1 MADSTKLHVVGKAL
15 PRVDGR
21 QKVRGR
27 AVYAPDFAVPGM
39 LYGKVLWSDRAHARI
54 VSIDASKALRVPG
67 VLAFVSAADAAHN
80 RYGVYLKDQLVFAGE
95 KVRHIGEPVAAIAAE
110 SEQLAA
116 EALALVEVTY
126 EDLPAVFDPFLAMEE
141 GAPVIHPDLESY
153 QATYNKVAYGN
164 VALYT
169 HLHVGD
175 IETGFA
181 EADHIFEDEFKTQAM
196 YQGYVE
202 PRACVAGFDP
212 RDKLTVWTSNQQIAE
227 CHAELAA
234 ALDVPMTDVR
244 VVGTAL
250 GGGFG
255 GKLKTHLEPIAALLA
270 RKTGRAVRLVLS
282 REEDMIASRARPPY
296 TLRLKTGVTKDGR
309 ITARESM
316 LVADCGGYSDH
327 VIGTIGLAVTFAQGA
342 YRIPNC
348 DIKGYVVYTNNPNYS
363 CMRGYGAH
371 QIDFANE
378 SQMDMIASRMGWD
391 PVEFRRRNL
400 IQDGDVLVS
409 TQPIDEVTI
418 RQTMETALERSQY
431 ASRAAQEKSRGK
443 GVYYGIG
450 IGNTIINMG
459 LLSSSAMIKF
469 NGDGTAT
476 ILTSVMDLGTGNHT
490 ALIQIAAEELGMLPE
505 QINVAEID
513 SDSSPYDLGQIASR
527 TIFDAGNIIRQAAAD
542 ARAQLYETAA
552 ELLGVPQADLESA
565 GGLIYSRSDR
575 SKEIA
580 IDGVNGYRI
589 WVKGGP
595 VVGSAGTISKPGFEQ
610 EPGEGYPQPPSRTFI
625 FGTHIAEVEVDTE
638 TGQVT
643 VLKVTAVHD
652 VGQAVNPQGVQ
663 GQIEGGVVQGVGYA
677 LMEEL
682 QVRQGAIQN
691 PDFLNYRMP
700 TPLDIPEIDPVI
712 LEIPSAYGPFGAKGL
727 GEPVMMGVVPAIA
740 NAIENAVGVRVREV
754 PITAERLLQ
763 ALQAKDAGQHES

>member
-1 MADSTKLHVVGKAL
+1 MRDQKELKVVGVSL
-15 PRVDGR
+15 PRVDGV

-27 AVYAPDFAVPGM
+27 AVYAPDFVLPRM
-39 LYGKVLWSDRAHARI
+39 LYAKVLWSDRPHAKI
-54 VSIDASKALRVPG
+54 VRLDASKALQVPG
-67 VLAFVSAADAAHN
+67 VVVFVSAEDAPRN
-80 RYGVYLKDQLVFAGE
+80 RYGVYLKDQLVFARG
-95 KVRHIGEPVAAIAAE
+95 KVRHIGEPVAALAAE
-110 SEQLAA
+110 SEQAA
-116 EALALVEVTY
+116 LEALKLVEVVY
-126 EDLPAVFDPFLAMEE
+126 EDLPVVFDPLEAMQD
-141 GAPVIHPDLESY
+141 GAPIVHPDLESY
-153 QATYNKVAYGN
+153 SATYPKVAYGN

-169 HLHVGD
+169 RLSIGD
-175 IETGFA
+175 TEKGFA

-202 PRACVAGFDP
+202 PRACVAGFDQ

-270 RKTGRAVRLVLS
+270 KKTGRAVKIVLT

-296 TLRLKTGVTKDGR
+296 IIRLKTGVTNEGR
-309 ITARESM
+309 ITARETQ
-316 LVADCGGYSDH
+316 LVSDCGGYSDH
-327 VIGTIGLAVTFAQGA
+327 VVGTMGLAVTFAQGA
-342 YRIPNC
+342 YKIPNC
-348 DIKGYVVYTNNPNYS
+348 EVKGYVVYTNNPNYS

-391 PVEFRRRNL
+391 PVEFRRENL
-400 IQDGDVLVS
+400 IEDGDVLVS
-409 TQPIDEVTI
+409 TQPIKEVTI
-418 RQTMETALERSQY
+418 KETMDVALERSKWVEKVK
-431 ASRAAQEKSRGK
+431 QEKVLGDKVR
-443 GVYYGIG
+443 YGIG

-490 ALIQIAAEELGMLPE
+490 ALIQIAAEELGMLAE
-505 QINVAEID
+505 QVNIAEVD

-527 TIFDAGNIIRQAAAD
+527 TIFDAGNAVRLAAKD
-542 ARAQLYETAA
+542 ARKKLFETAA
-552 ELLGVPQADLESA
+552 ELLQVPEEDLESES
-565 GGLIYSRSDR
+565 GMIFSRTDR

-580 IDGVNGYRI
+580 IAGVNGYRI

-595 VVGSAGTISKPGFEQ
+595 VVGGSGWLGRPGFE
-610 EPGEGYPQPPSRTFI
+610 EEVGEGYPQAPSKTFV
-625 FGTHIAEVEVDTE
+625 FGTHIAEVEVDIE
-638 TGQVT
+638 TGRVT
-643 VLKVTAVHD
+643 VVKVTAVHD
-652 VGQAVNPQGVQ
+652 VGRAVNPLGVQ

-682 QVRQGAIQN
+682 QVKDGVILN

-700 TPLDIPEIDPVI
+700 TTLDIPEIDPVI
-712 LEIPSAYGPFGAKGL
+712 LEIPSEFGPFGAKGL

-740 NAIENAVGVRVREV
+740 NAIENAIGVRVTEV

-763 ALQAKDAGQHES
+763 AVKEKNQRK